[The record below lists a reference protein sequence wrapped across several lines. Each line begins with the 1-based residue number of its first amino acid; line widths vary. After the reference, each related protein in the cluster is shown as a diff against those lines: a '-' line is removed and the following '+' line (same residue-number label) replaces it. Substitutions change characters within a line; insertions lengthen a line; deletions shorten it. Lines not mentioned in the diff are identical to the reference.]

1 MAVSANVMPVHATEP
16 RKLDVV
22 KRTGSGSLARNV
34 AAQAGSCH
42 GLGPASSISACSI
55 DSANVTPT
63 PPASKSM
70 RSVRGGPGSAGWGS
84 CSGSGS
90 GSRCASIRP
99 ALSCTLC
106 PSNGAANAAELS
118 QNPLSSRCS
127 VLSY

>member
-63 PPASKSM
+63 PPPPGPASMPSKSI
-70 RSVRGGPGSAGWGS
+70 RSVRGGPGSGRGCGS
-84 CSGSGS
+84 GCCSGSGS
-90 GSRCASIRP
+90 GSRCASI
-99 ALSCTLC
+99 A
-106 PSNGAANAAELS
+106 
-118 QNPLSSRCS
+118 SSRS
-127 VLSY
+127 AI